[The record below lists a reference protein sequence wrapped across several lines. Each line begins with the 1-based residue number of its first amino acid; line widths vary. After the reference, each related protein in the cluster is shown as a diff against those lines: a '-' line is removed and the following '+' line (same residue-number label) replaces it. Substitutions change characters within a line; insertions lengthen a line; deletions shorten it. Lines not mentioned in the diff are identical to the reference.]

1 MINQLLPILKEYSFQ
16 TPRKIVFGP
25 NVANRLVSELKLISG
40 EDILLLTDK
49 NVKNIGPVVSLLSD
63 LKNEGFVVTV
73 YDGSKPEP
81 KLEDLDEIVELVRGQ
96 SFKAVVGIGGG
107 SILDA
112 AKIASMAA
120 TNPGSIKQ
128 YIGANLV
135 KKRGLPLILIP
146 TTAGSGSEAT
156 QAAVLT
162 LDDVKV
168 SVWDSNLFADVS
180 LVDPLLTLSKPKK
193 LTANTAIDA
202 LSHAIEALMSLDS
215 NPLTDAIALEA
226 VKLIGKYLRLA
237 YVNGQNLEARYNLSL
252 AALMGGIVISNAG
265 LCAGHGIAYT
275 YATEYD
281 LPHGASCALSL
292 PYIMAFN
299 LPACVDKLIA
309 VAKAMGE
316 PIRGLSPDD
325 AAYRA
330 VVAVKKLIEDVGLPT
345 SLRDIGVSEG
355 EVSKYAEDLL
365 TKYKRFLP
373 RNPREI
379 SKEDAI
385 SIFKKMWEGK
395 A

>member
-1 MINQLLPILKEYSFQ
+1 MKTSSSLQAKTLRISIQW
-16 TPRKIVFGP
+16 
-25 NVANRLVSELKLISG
+25 LVSYP
-40 EDILLLTDK
+40 T
-49 NVKNIGPVVSLLSD
+49 VRTRA
-63 LKNEGFVVTV
+63 FTV
-73 YDGSKPEP
+73 YDESKPEP

-180 LVDPLLTLSKPKK
+180 LVDPLLTLSMPKK

-237 YVNGQNLEARYNLSL
+237 YANGQNLEARYNLSL

-365 TKYKRFLP
+365 MKYKRFLP

-385 SIFKKMWEGK
+385 SIFKKCGK
-395 A
+395 GRRSCLLREESIVER